1 LRTSLC
7 EIRVMLSLTIFKNLY
22 DNKTNKRMDFESWA
36 EFESLLYKLSEV
48 EFASKKDAYLISPAV
63 FKPDTTRA
71 NKNVIE
77 WAGWAAVDVDDY
89 EMYNTEGDI
98 QSELFTKFG
107 RFHYVC
113 YSTASSDPQHPKF
126 RLVFPLSESVEAD
139 RIKHFW
145 YALNTE
151 LGSIGDRQ
159 TKDLSRMYFIP
170 GSYSGAFNFIFSNA
184 GSFISPE
191 ELMAKHPYVE
201 KTGNSFM
208 DKLPPEM
215 QKSILEYRKAQMTNT
230 DVYWTGYQDCPFFP
244 KRLANEYKTL
254 TSGWYHKMYQ
264 IMVAT
269 ASQALKKKYPIT
281 AQQIAILAK
290 QLDTETGNWYES
302 RPLDRE
308 AENALEYA
316 FRNVNYD

>member
-1 LRTSLC
+1 M
-7 EIRVMLSLTIFKNLY
+7 VSLTIFKNLY
-22 DNKTNKRMDFESWA
+22 DNKTNKRMDFQSWE
-36 EFESLLYKLSEV
+36 EFEGLLYKLSEV

-63 FKPDTTRA
+63 FLPDTTRA
-71 NKNVIE
+71 NKNVTE

-89 EMYNTEGDI
+89 DMYNAAGDI
-98 QSELFTKFG
+98 KGELFAKFG
-107 RFHYVC
+107 KYSYIC
-113 YSTASSDPQHPKF
+113 YSTASSLPTHPKF
-126 RLVFPLSESVEAD
+126 RLVFPLSQSVDAD

-170 GSYSGAFNFIFSNA
+170 GNYSGAFNFIFSNTGTA
-184 GSFISPE
+184 IDPD
-191 ELMAKHPYVE
+191 ELMARHPYVE

-215 QKSILEYRKAQMTNT
+215 QKSILEYRKSQMTNT
-230 DVYWTGYQDCPFFP
+230 SVYWSSYQDCPFFP
-244 KRLANEYKTL
+244 KKLATEYRAL

-281 AQQIAILAK
+281 SQQIADLAK
-290 QLDTETGNWYES
+290 QLDQETGNWYEN
-302 RPLDRE
+302 RPMTRE
-308 AENALEYA
+308 AENALEFAY
-316 FRNVNYD
+316 RNVTSD

>member
-1 LRTSLC
+1 M
-7 EIRVMLSLTIFKNLY
+7 VSLTIFKNLY
-22 DNKTNKRMDFESWA
+22 DNKTNKRMDFESWN
-36 EFESLLYKLSEV
+36 EFERLLYKLSEV

-63 FKPDTTRA
+63 FLPDTTRA
-71 NKNVIE
+71 NKNVTE

-89 EMYNTEGDI
+89 QLYNDNGDVEN
-98 QSELFTKFG
+98 ELFSRFG

-113 YSTASSDPQHPKF
+113 YSTASSTSQHPKF
-126 RLVFPLSESVEAD
+126 RLVFPLTESVEAD

-170 GSYSGAFNFIFSNA
+170 GNYSGAFNFIFSNA
-184 GSFISPE
+184 GSYISPD

-208 DKLPPEM
+208 DKLPPAM
-215 QKSILEYRKAQMTNT
+215 QQQILQYRKDQMTNT
-230 DVYWTGYQDCPFFP
+230 DVHWTSYHDCPFFP
-244 KRLANEYKTL
+244 KKLAAEYRSL
-254 TSGWYHKMYQ
+254 SGSGWYHKMYQ

-269 ASQALKKKYPIT
+269 ASQALKRKYPIT
-281 AQQIAILAK
+281 SQQIAILAK
-290 QLDTETGNWYES
+290 ELDTDTGNWYEN
-302 RPLDRE
+302 RPMERE

-316 FRNVNYD
+316 YRNVEHD